1 MCLSM
6 FKHILSG
13 SDVMFGI
20 VLFVVLFVVSFFK
33 TVPLLMLIG
42 SGLLALT
49 EVALL
54 IIGHYDGR
62 NKK

>member
-1 MCLSM
+1 
-6 FKHILSG
+6 
-13 SDVMFGI
+13 MFGI

-49 EVALL
+49 EVTLL